1 MTGDA
6 AAAIHWWPIR
16 SRALN
21 DTAGIVLCVYGPRL
35 LGIEYRL
42 NE

>member
-21 DTAGIVLCVYGPRL
+21 DTAGIVLCVYVWAETTG
-35 LGIEYRL
+35 YRV
-42 NE
+42 